1 VAIAAVLAVSLFL
14 FDEFYLP
21 QANKR
26 QDALRNVIKGK
37 PAQTV
42 SHPEQN
48 WIFGEPHAG
57 EPGRI
62 FYYRFFDPDHNEFA
76 NISVFEFDPST
87 FALTRRIFA
96 AKAVWDPDSS
106 SWHFENGWQSDI
118 QSDHATGFRQ
128 FLETSFSEI
137 HEDPGYF
144 KKETLQAQEMNF
156 EQLDRYI
163 GDLRQSGFDTMK
175 LRVALWQKLSYPL
188 VAVVMAVLAIPF
200 ALTMGRR
207 GSLTGI
213 AVAIGVALTYFV
225 VESLFGALGNVN
237 YLPAALAAW
246 SSDMIFG
253 LVGGYLLLR
262 TPT

>member
-1 VAIAAVLAVSLFL
+1 
-14 FDEFYLP
+14 
-21 QANKR
+21 
-26 QDALRNVIKGK
+26 
-37 PAQTV
+37 
-42 SHPEQN
+42 
-48 WIFGEPHAG
+48 
-57 EPGRI
+57 
-62 FYYRFFDPDHNEFA
+62 
-76 NISVFEFDPST
+76 
-87 FALTRRIFA
+87 
-96 AKAVWDPDSS
+96 
-106 SWHFENGWQSDI
+106 
-118 QSDHATGFRQ
+118 
-128 FLETSFSEI
+128 
-137 HEDPGYF
+137 
-144 KKETLQAQEMNF
+144 MNF
-156 EQLDRYI
+156 GQLDRYI

-213 AVAIGVALTYFV
+213 AVAIGVALSYFV

-246 SSDMIFG
+246 SSDMLFG